1 MTEFMRE
8 NKLKRAAQ
16 AGDVQIGTWIH
27 TLGSPQ
33 LPQVLASAGFDFVY
47 IDMEHSSFSIE
58 TVGRLCAT
66 ALYAGITPLVRPP
79 GPGHDLLSR
88 PVDNGA
94 MGILMPHVDTAEDA
108 RAAVRAVKFPPL
120 GERGSQPPNQHTDF
134 RSFSAPDYTAE
145 ANAETMVMVQIE
157 SRQGV
162 ANLDAILSVEGVDGA
177 VVGRG
182 DLAAELGVEGRDHP
196 EVIAA
201 VEALLDACARNGKIP
216 GLLVQQVDEARSW
229 IAKGVRMI
237 AFASET
243 IILRN
248 AAQAALAAIRAD

>member
-1 MTEFMRE
+1 MAIMRE
-8 NKLKRAAQ
+8 NRVKRAAQ
-16 AGDVQIGTWIH
+16 AGEVQIGTWIH

-66 ALYAGITPLVRPP
+66 ALYAGLTPLVRPP
-79 GPGHDLLSR
+79 GPGHNLLSR

-94 MGILMPHVDTAEDA
+94 MGILMPHVDNVAA
-108 RAAVRAVKFPPL
+108 AQAAVRAVKFPPL
-120 GERGSQPPNQHTDF
+120 GDRGSQPPNQHTDF
-134 RSFSAPDYTAE
+134 RSFAAPEYMAE
-145 ANAETMVMVQIE
+145 ANEHTMVMVQIE
-157 SRQGV
+157 SREGV
-162 ANLDAILSVEGVDGA
+162 ANLDAILATDGVDGA

-182 DLAAELGVEGRDHP
+182 DLAAELGVAGRDHP
-196 EVIAA
+196 EVISAVDTLLAA
-201 VEALLDACARNGKIP
+201 CERHGKIP
-216 GLLVQQVDEARSW
+216 GLLVQQVDEARAW
-229 IAKGVRMI
+229 IEKGVRMI

-248 AAQAALAAIRAD
+248 AAQAAIEAIRA